1 MKELKEFADR
11 IIGFSPEGAVIWSA
25 ISATILAALFQW
37 GIRRYKKKVELPWMR
52 EENQKKKEQM
62 INNFK
67 KSTREELEK

>member
-25 ISATILAALFQW
+25 IGATILAALFQW
-37 GIRRYKKKVELPWMR
+37 GTTRYKKKVELPWMR
-52 EENQKKKEQM
+52 EENQKNKEQM

-67 KSTREELEK
+67 KSTREEIEK